1 MSVEKH
7 FPRNEVIMRIPHGER
22 LFATIL
28 LVLGLGLVVSAGA
41 FRTAATPLLV
51 AGTAM
56 LSIWTALLLKE
67 CPRIGSG
74 GTASDPR
81 VFLRVLRFA
90 QTGVWIYE
98 PGSGSVHLDGGF
110 QVVAGIREQT
120 PRDMALSEFMTYFVH
135 PEDRDMVGAWL
146 DATPTGSDSSSEIC
160 FRTID
165 QGGSVRHLRSSWFLR
180 EGEDAR
186 RIVLSQ
192 DIGDVKRLEEKLLRG
207 VLYDALTGL
216 PNRTLFEE
224 RIAAIL
230 RDSRAEFV
238 GVALMDL
245 DHFLAVNASLGRD
258 AGDTLLLGLA
268 VRLVGSLPPGTTVAR
283 VGEDEFAALLE
294 ISDPDDGIQYA
305 ETMRQALASPLTRGE
320 RAVSLTASVGL
331 VLARREGCNAETLL
345 QRAETALFQA
355 RHRGGDSV
363 AVLDE
368 RQWKLDR
375 EEVTI
380 GLELRQAALHDELEL
395 HFQPVVRLSD
405 LVPVGFE
412 ALVRWRRPGVGQ
424 VPPGMFIPIAEQNGS
439 IGEIGLWVLHEG
451 LATLSRWS
459 SFERELSMAI
469 NLSPRQMEQ
478 DDIVERVREA
488 LVFHRVPPRSVKL
501 EITESALAG
510 HPMETSSRIAEMRGM
525 GVRISLDDFGT
536 GYSSLGHLH
545 RFPVDT
551 LKIDKSFVDLL
562 LADDELSPVPRAVVG
577 LAHAMNMDVVAEG
590 IEKTYQLERIRGMGC
605 EMGQGYLFSRPLPKS
620 DAEEWLRSY
629 GAGGTLRLSDSVES
643 GDALD
648 V

>member
-1 MSVEKH
+1 MSIQKH
-7 FPRNEVIMRIPHGER
+7 FPCNEVIMRIPPGER
-22 LFATIL
+22 LFVPIL
-28 LVLGLGLVVSAGA
+28 LVLGLGMILSAVA
-41 FRTAATPLLV
+41 SRSAATPLLV
-51 AGTAM
+51 AGAAL
-56 LSIWTALLLKE
+56 LSAGAALLLKE
-67 CPRIGSG
+67 CPRPG
-74 GTASDPR
+74 GCPPESDPR
-81 VFLRVLRFA
+81 TFHRVLRFA
-90 QTGVWIYE
+90 QTGVWVYE
-98 PGSGSVHLDGGF
+98 PGSGSVHLNGGF
-110 QVVAGIREQT
+110 QVVAGMREQT
-120 PRDMALSEFMTYFVH
+120 PHDMPLADFMTYFVH
-135 PEDRDMVGAWL
+135 PEDRGMVAAWL
-146 DATPTGSDSSSEIC
+146 DAPTTGSDSSSEIC

-165 QGGSVRHLRSSWFLR
+165 QGGLVRHLRSSWFLR
-180 EGEDAR
+180 EGEDSR

-224 RIAAIL
+224 RIAAGL
-230 RDSRAEFV
+230 RDSQSEFV

-283 VGEDEFAALLE
+283 VGEDEFAAFLE

-331 VLARREGCNAETLL
+331 VLARLEGCNAETLL

-375 EEVTI
+375 EEVAI

-405 LVPVGFE
+405 LLPVGFE

-424 VPPGMFIPIAEQNGS
+424 IPPGMFIPIAEQNGS

-459 SFERELSMAI
+459 SFEQELSMAI

-478 DDIVERVREA
+478 DDIVERLREA
-488 LVFHRVPPRSVKL
+488 LAFHRVQPRSVKL

-551 LKIDKSFVDLL
+551 LKIDKSFVDLI

-590 IEKTYQLERIRGMGC
+590 IEKVYQLERIRGMGC
-605 EMGQGYLFSRPLPKS
+605 EMGQGYLFSRPMPKS

-629 GAGGTLRLSDSVES
+629 GAGGALRLSDFIEP

-648 V
+648 M